1 MVAYSAS
8 GDLEPGAAAVSLDG
22 LPFLVLVVV
31 LTVVAVL
38 AAAAW
43 LPRTRR
49 SVRGFAARVATL
61 LGVSALVLLSAAV
74 VANNSFHFYA
84 DWGDLLGTTPVTT
97 QTTQGGASPAEA
109 LGRAT
114 TGGASAPA
122 ATRSAP
128 TSLPALPAPG
138 QRRQSYVVQGP
149 SSQLTG
155 RLLVSLPPGYEDPAN
170 AGRTYPVIEA
180 FHGFPGTPDVWME
193 GVNLVPS
200 LDALAARRGIQ
211 DVIVVAPQLEFPPG
225 TDTECVNGGA
235 GRPQVEA
242 FVGTDVPSFV
252 AAHLRVR
259 TDRASWATIGF
270 SSGGWCAAMTTM
282 LHPDVFG
289 GAVVLGG
296 YFTPAFGSAYR
307 PFSPGDPAARRY
319 DLVQLARS
327 APPPVALWVETS
339 AADGLSYSTSA
350 AVLAGARPPL
360 SVQSRVQVGAGHR
373 MSVWTA
379 AVPDALAWLGSTM
392 TGFRV

>member
-1 MVAYSAS
+1 MR
-8 GDLEPGAAAVSLDG
+8 LDG
-22 LPFLVLVVV
+22 LPFLVLVCALAV
-31 LTVVAVL
+31 TGVL

-49 SVRGFAARVATL
+49 SVRGFVARVATL
-61 LGVSALVLLSAAV
+61 LGVSALTLLCVAV

-84 DWGDLLGTTPVTT
+84 DWGDLFGTTAPTT
-97 QTTQGGASPAEA
+97 QTAQAGTSASEA
-109 LGRAT
+109 LG
-114 TGGASAPA
+114 GSAPGAGLQTPPASQGTQPA
-122 ATRSAP
+122 A
-128 TSLPALPAPG
+128 LPPLPAPG
-138 QRRQSYVVQGP
+138 QRRQSYVVQGT

-155 RLLVSLPPGYEDPAN
+155 RLVVSLPPGYEDPAN

-180 FHGFPGTPDVWME
+180 FHGFPGTPEVWAE

-225 TDTECVNGGA
+225 TDTECVNGGP
-235 GRPQVEA
+235 GGPQVET
-242 FVGTDVPSFV
+242 FVGTDVPKFV
-252 AAHLRVR
+252 AQHLRVR

-289 GAVVLGG
+289 AAVVLGG
-296 YFTPAFGSAYR
+296 YFTPAFGNAYH
-307 PFSPGDPAARRY
+307 PFPPGDPAADRY
-319 DLVQLARS
+319 DLVRLARA
-327 APPPVALWVETS
+327 APPPVALWVQTS
-339 AADGLSYSTSA
+339 RADGLSYSTSA

-360 SVQSRVQVGAGHR
+360 SVQSRVEVGAGHR

-379 AVPDALAWLGSTM
+379 AVPDALAWLGTTI